1 MQNLR
6 GLDHFAVGGK
16 HVRVGQA
23 LADELQIDQPI
34 IDLAETWAGKFDQ
47 IDLHS
52 SGREIFLERRNQLFR
67 LGIVKR
73 SVKQVHSDHAEG
85 FLLIGVRFIEHAH
98 VNDDLTWFAARL
110 GLKTNA
116 QPTVRFIVLLEASG
130 GYGVGENEKSAIA
143 AELGIKAFHQQI
155 VFVIEHRPETLAADV
170 AIGRSVD
177 RVAKGHVVGRHCLS
191 DGAGGT
197 ANGEKAAR
205 HFLTS
210 PDLGEC
216 PYFFAYRL
224 VLSAFWFVPVF
235 LSVFKQIQY
244 RRFLTTANIATA
256 AGFGGNSAD

>member
-1 MQNLR
+1 GNRPKTAAFDQNRFLMQNLR

-16 HVRVGQA
+16 HDRVGQA

-34 IDLAETWAGKFDQ
+34 IDLGETRAGKFDQ

-130 GYGVGENEKSAIA
+130 GYGVGKNEKSAIA
-143 AELGIKAFHQQI
+143 AKLGIKAFHQQI

-177 RVAKGHVVGRHCLS
+177 RVAKGHLVCRLLLEKKKNNQMQLS
-191 DGAGGT
+191 DPPPNPT
-197 ANGEKAAR
+197 T
-205 HFLTS
+205 TS
-210 PDLGEC
+210 PSS
-216 PYFFAYRL
+216 PA
-224 VLSAFWFVPVF
+224 ST
-235 LSVFKQIQY
+235 
-244 RRFLTTANIATA
+244 RRTPPH
-256 AGFGGNSAD
+256 